1 MSELLKLLSEGERLS
16 EGRMAEI
23 LGISLSQLEAEM
35 KKLKEQGLLL
45 GWIPVL
51 NPEKEQDGVVRAA
64 IEVKI
69 APERGGGFDRLA
81 ERIARFEVVE
91 SCYLMSGSYDLLV
104 VVKESS
110 LHRAA
115 AFVSER
121 LATIEGVLSTA
132 THFMLRAYK
141 EQGYLIEPPQEKKER
156 LDVTP

>member
-1 MSELLKLLSEGERLS
+1 MS
-16 EGRMAEI
+16 EGRMAEV
-23 LGISLSQLEAEM
+23 LGISLEELEAEM
-35 KKLKEQGLLL
+35 EKLKAQGQLL

-81 ERIARFEVVE
+81 QRIARFEVVE

-104 VVKESS
+104 VVKETS